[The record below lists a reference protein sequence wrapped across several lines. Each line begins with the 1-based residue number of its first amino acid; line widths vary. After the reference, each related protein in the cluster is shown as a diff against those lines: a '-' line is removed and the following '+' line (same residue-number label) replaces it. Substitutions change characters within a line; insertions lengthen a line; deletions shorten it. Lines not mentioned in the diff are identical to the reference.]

1 MGRTLRQGEIFAGFR
16 VQRRLGAGGMGAV
29 YAVDHPRLPRQ
40 VALKLLTADAT
51 DQGAAARFE
60 REAETIAR
68 LDHPNIVGVLDR
80 GIEDGHPWIS
90 MQLIDGVDADSL
102 LRSDGPLPLGRVVHI
117 GTQIAEALDAAHR
130 RGVVHRDVKPANIML
145 ARAEHGQSE
154 RALITDFGIARLE
167 QAADVGGAS
176 PGEDSTAPVDITG
189 SLDGVRAT
197 AAYASPE
204 QLAGDPTDGR
214 SDQYSLACTVFALLT
229 GHGPYPGPARTAI
242 MGHLNAPIPSADV
255 ERPDIPK
262 AAAVALQRAMS
273 KRAAD
278 RYDNCAQ
285 LMQHFRTSLT
295 APAAPAATK
304 RNRMLLP
311 AVGVA
316 ALLGVGGVGLWQVL
330 GADAD
335 QKRMVIGTTTA
346 TRTTVSTST
355 KPTEDDLWR
364 KGAPVL
370 AMWPNLFPQSPSA
383 EGYQN
388 MLCSPNDEEKSFRK
402 VQSSYR
408 FICAVR
414 QQGPSKP
421 VIDVDLV
428 VYKPGDGQRAQDAM
442 VDGVPP
448 LPVVA
453 HGTKLRTYHL
463 NDPVAGSW
471 ILVRYTAADKQD
483 IHIQV
488 GTKDGSL
495 SYSELYDWI
504 AAAPF

>member
-1 MGRTLRQGEIFAGFR
+1 
-16 VQRRLGAGGMGAV
+16 
-29 YAVDHPRLPRQ
+29 
-40 VALKLLTADAT
+40 
-51 DQGAAARFE
+51 
-60 REAETIAR
+60 
-68 LDHPNIVGVLDR
+68 
-80 GIEDGHPWIS
+80 
-90 MQLIDGVDADSL
+90 
-102 LRSDGPLPLGRVVHI
+102 
-117 GTQIAEALDAAHR
+117 
-130 RGVVHRDVKPANIML
+130 
-145 ARAEHGQSE
+145 
-154 RALITDFGIARLE
+154 
-167 QAADVGGAS
+167 
-176 PGEDSTAPVDITG
+176 
-189 SLDGVRAT
+189 
-197 AAYASPE
+197 
-204 QLAGDPTDGR
+204 
-214 SDQYSLACTVFALLT
+214 
-229 GHGPYPGPARTAI
+229 
-242 MGHLNAPIPSADV
+242 
-255 ERPDIPK
+255 
-262 AAAVALQRAMS
+262 
-273 KRAAD
+273 
-278 RYDNCAQ
+278 
-285 LMQHFRTSLT
+285 
-295 APAAPAATK
+295 
-304 RNRMLLP
+304 MLLP

-346 TRTTVSTST
+346 TRTTASTST

-428 VYKPGDGQRAQDAM
+428 VYKPGDGQRAQDVM

-471 ILVRYTAADKQD
+471 ILVRYNAADKKD